1 MRGEEVERPM
11 RIWYSTE
18 DGMAVVK
25 MHNLDMERDGI
36 GEVYRRWNGMRDG
49 V

>member
-1 MRGEEVERPM
+1 M

-25 MHNLDMERDGI
+25 MHNLDEERDGI
-36 GEVYRRWNGMRDG
+36 GKEYRRFNAM
-49 V
+49 